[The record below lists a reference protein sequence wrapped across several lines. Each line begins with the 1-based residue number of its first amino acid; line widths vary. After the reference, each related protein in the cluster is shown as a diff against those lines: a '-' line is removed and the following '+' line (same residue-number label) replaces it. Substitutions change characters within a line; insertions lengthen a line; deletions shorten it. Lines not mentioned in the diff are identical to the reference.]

1 MSLSD
6 FSLTDVSATAADA
19 VRRREFF
26 LLLSENGIDPE
37 PLHRD
42 LLADLRSSQ
51 TDPSKESDSP
61 HGLEADSTQEAETN
75 SSRPLAVSV

>member
-1 MSLSD
+1 MSLPD

-51 TDPSKESDSP
+51 TDLSKES
-61 HGLEADSTQEAETN
+61 DSTQEAETN
-75 SSRPLAVSV
+75 LSRPLAVSV